1 MNASFVLSYAFMY
14 FVLFLVVP
22 FVLVTFTMTCI
33 KFFKPNDTESVG
45 DKIKFSRHPME
56 PKSVGFINKLN
67 TIVKDK
73 YNVLYGTCLD
83 SILDIDKAETPDKV
97 HSYLRGCHLDYV
109 LVDSESS
116 SVKLVITD
124 PEHNSPEQSEFIDN
138 SLAEVGVKVIHLAKN
153 QKWDESLIRNGL
165 AA

>member
-1 MNASFVLSYAFMY
+1 MNSSVIFSYAFMY

-22 FVLVTFTMTCI
+22 FVLVTFTLTCI
-33 KFFKPNDTESVG
+33 KFFKPNDMEPVG
-45 DKIKFSRHPME
+45 AKVKFSRHQME
-56 PKSVGFINKLN
+56 PKSVGFINNLN

-83 SILDIDKAETPDKV
+83 SILDIDKAETPDDV

-124 PEHNSPEQSEFIDN
+124 PEHNSAEQSQFIDN

>member
-1 MNASFVLSYAFMY
+1 MNVSIILSYAFMY
-14 FVLFLVVP
+14 FVFFLVVP
-22 FVLVTFTMTCI
+22 FVLVMFTLTCI
-33 KFFKPNDTESVG
+33 KFFKPTDTESIWE
-45 DKIKFSRHPME
+45 DIKFSRHPME
-56 PKSVGFINKLN
+56 PKAAFFINNLN

-73 YNVLYGTCLD
+73 YNILYGTCLD
-83 SILDIDKAETPDKV
+83 SILDIDKAETSGDV

-109 LVDSESS
+109 LVDSQSS

-124 PEHNSPEQSEFIDN
+124 PEHNSPEQSQFIDN

>member
-1 MNASFVLSYAFMY
+1 MNASVILSYAFMY

-22 FVLVTFTMTCI
+22 FVLVTFTLTCI
-33 KFFKPNDTESVG
+33 KFFKPNDSESVG
-45 DKIKFSRHPME
+45 AEIKFSRHQME
-56 PKSVGFINKLN
+56 PDSVGFINKLN

-73 YNVLYGTCLD
+73 YKVLYGTCLD
-83 SILDIDKAETPDKV
+83 RILDIDKADTPDDV
-97 HSYLRGCHLDYV
+97 HSYLRGCQLDYV
-109 LVDSESS
+109 LVDNESS

-124 PEHNSPEQSEFIDN
+124 PEHNSPEQSQFIDN
-138 SLAEVGVKVIHLAKN
+138 SLAEVGVKVIHLPKN